1 MRLTDEHRA
10 EITYWIRENMSPGDE
25 LTTDQIADLEA
36 LLESE
41 REWMEEAK
49 RNRWAVSFLD
59 KLVAWIEQE
68 IKYSELRR
76 EQERIKIMK
85 EVLGKIR
92 LNYLKVIE

>member
-1 MRLTDEHRA
+1 MRLTDDHRA
-10 EITYWIRENMSPGDE
+10 EITYWIRENMLPGDE
-25 LTTDQIADLEA
+25 LTTEQITDLEA

-68 IKYSELRR
+68 IKYSELRG
-76 EQERIKIMK
+76 EQERIKVMK

-92 LNYLKVIE
+92 LGYLKVVE